1 MACASCS
8 ANVERK
14 LNQISGI
21 RAAVVSLNSRTAH
34 LSFDDQETSLSQIKQ
49 EINAIGYD
57 LIIEEGRVVEE
68 IEREAFGRLTKKMI
82 LSWFFA
88 VLVMVVSMPES
99 GVVSSRSAA
108 NQLALLIAVANI
120 IWCGRQFYRSAWNQL
135 RHRSAN
141 MDTLVAM
148 STGVAFLFSV
158 FNTFFGE
165 SYWGARGL
173 DSYTF
178 FDASVM
184 IVTFVLT
191 GKWLEEKARKAT
203 AGNIRALMS
212 LAPKTARLVEPSA
225 DGKSEERLTD
235 VPLSTVTPG
244 DILEVRAGEKIPVD
258 GAVIHA
264 ESFMNA
270 DGAYVDES
278 MITGEATPALKE
290 NGGSVSAGT
299 IVNQGRLRFRA
310 RQVGEQTVLSQIIET
325 VRRAQDSKAP
335 VQRVADRLSLIFVP
349 VVASLAL
356 LTFMSW
362 LVSDGADAL
371 PRAVLSG
378 ISVLVIACPCA
389 LGLATPTA
397 VMVGIGKAARRR
409 VLIKDAAALENI
421 CLVDAVVIDKT
432 GTLTVPDRSIDF
444 TKADALGFEQR
455 EKLKPHAAEAM
466 AMLRK
471 QGVDV
476 VLMSGDKD
484 DAVKYWADRAG
495 ITDYRSRVLP
505 QDKQDMVKQLQ
516 AQGKTVA
523 MVGDGI
529 NDAQALASADVGIAM
544 GKGTDVAMDVAQVT
558 LLGDDLQSIPDAVR
572 LSRQTVGMIRQN
584 LFWAFI
590 YNLTCIPLAAGV
602 PYVFGWHFQITPMW
616 AGALMACSGLSVVL
630 NSLRLNY
637 KS

>member
-21 RAAVVSLNSRTAH
+21 RTAVVSLNSRTAH
-34 LSFDDQETSLSQIKQ
+34 LSFDDQETSLPQIKQ

-82 LSWFFA
+82 LSWVFTVF
-88 VLVMVVSMPES
+88 VMVVSMPES
-99 GVVSSRSAA
+99 GVVSTGSAA
-108 NQLALLIAVANI
+108 NQLALLTAVANI

-148 STGVAFLFSV
+148 STGIAFLFSV

-165 SYWGARGL
+165 GYWGARGL

-184 IVTFVLT
+184 IITFVLT

-225 DGKSEERLTD
+225 DGKSGERLTD
-235 VPLSTVTPG
+235 VPLSTITPG

-258 GAVIHA
+258 GEVIHA
-264 ESFMNA
+264 ESFMDA

-278 MITGEATPALKE
+278 MITGETTPALKE

-299 IVNQGRLRFRA
+299 IVNQGKLRFWA
-310 RQVGEQTVLSQIIET
+310 RQVGEQTALSQIIGM
-325 VRRAQDSKAP
+325 VRKAQDSKAP

-362 LVSDGADAL
+362 LVWGGSDAL

-397 VMVGIGKAARRR
+397 IMVGIGKAAHRR

-421 CLVDAVVIDKT
+421 CLIDAVVIDKT
-432 GTLTVPDRSIDF
+432 GTLTIPDRSIDF
-444 TKADALGFEQR
+444 TKADALDFEQR

-471 QGVDV
+471 QGVEV

-484 DAVKYWADRAG
+484 DAVKYWAGRAG
-495 ITDYRSRVLP
+495 ITDCRSKVLP
-505 QDKQDMVKQLQ
+505 QDKQDMVKRLQ
-516 AQGKTVA
+516 AQGRRVA
-523 MVGDGI
+523 MIGDGI
-529 NDAQALASADVGIAM
+529 NDAQALASADVGMAM

-558 LLGDDLQSIPDAVR
+558 LLGDDLRSIPDAVR